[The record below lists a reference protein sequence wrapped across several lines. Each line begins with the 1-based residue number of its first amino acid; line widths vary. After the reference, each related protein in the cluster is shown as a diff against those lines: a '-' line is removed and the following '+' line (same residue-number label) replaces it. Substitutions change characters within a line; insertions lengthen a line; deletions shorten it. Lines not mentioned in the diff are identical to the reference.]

1 MIRYSQ
7 MKFDHNNISPLDSRY
22 AEKIAPIRESFS
34 EKALIKTR
42 FLIEINWLIFL
53 CKKLPKYFPKLS
65 KISINKILK
74 FRDGF
79 SDRDV
84 LKIKKI
90 ESVTN
95 HDVKAIEYFIADFFK
110 KDKQLKKYIN
120 LIHYGL
126 TSEDVNSLS
135 YAIMINNGIKDYL
148 EYIQNLNKILKTLS
162 SKWKSIPLLS
172 RTHGQAASPTTIGK
186 ELKVF
191 QLRISKEINTLKNI
205 KPLAK
210 FSGATGNYHTFEITN
225 NKINWPAINSR
236 FIKSFGVNQNPI
248 TTQIEPHDWIAE
260 MSHSIIRINNISNDL
275 SQDMWIYI
283 SNEIFKLKIN
293 KSEVGSSTMP
303 HKVNPIDFENAEGN
317 FGISNAL
324 NNFFADKLTKSRLQ
338 RDLSDSTVLRNIG
351 LSFGYSYLAI
361 SSLIKGMNKIEP
373 NKDFIDNELNNNWE
387 VLTEAVQTIM
397 RYEGINDAYEQLKKM
412 SRGNKLDKNSYIE
425 FVKNLE
431 ISTSSKSKLLN
442 LTPSKYIGLSKKL

>member
-1 MIRYSQ
+1 
-7 MKFDHNNISPLDSRY
+7 MKFEHNNISPLDSRY
-22 AEKIAPIRESFS
+22 AEKIVPIREAFS

-42 FLIEINWLIFL
+42 FIIEINWLLFL
-53 CKKLPKYFPKLS
+53 SNKMPNDFPKLS

-74 FRDGF
+74 FRESF
-79 SDRDV
+79 SDKDV
-84 LKIKKI
+84 IKIKKI

-110 KDKQLKKYIN
+110 RDKQLKKYIN
-120 LIHYGL
+120 LIHFGL
-126 TSEDVNSLS
+126 TSEDINSLS
-135 YAIMINNGIKDYL
+135 YAIMIKKGAEDYL
-148 EYIQNLNKILKTLS
+148 QYIQNLNKVIKSLS
-162 SKWKSIPLLS
+162 RKWKSIPLLS

-191 QLRISKEINTLKNI
+191 GARIDREINTFKNI

-225 NKINWPAINSR
+225 NKIDWPTMTSK
-236 FIKSFGVNQNPI
+236 FIKSFGVNQNPL
-248 TTQIEPHDWIAE
+248 TTQIESHDWIAE
-260 MSHSIIRINNISNDL
+260 MSHSIIRINNISTDL
-275 SQDMWIYI
+275 CQDMWIYI
-283 SNEIFKLKIN
+283 SNNIFKLKLN
-293 KSEVGSSTMP
+293 KNEVGSSTMP

-317 FGISNAL
+317 FGISNSL

-361 SSLIKGMNKIEP
+361 FSLINGMTKVEP
-373 NKDFIDNELNNNWE
+373 DKNFISNELDDNWE
-387 VLTEAVQTIM
+387 VLAEAVQTIM
-397 RYEGINDAYEQLKKM
+397 RYEGISDAYEQLKKL
-412 SRGNKLDKNSYIE
+412 SRGNKLDKNSYIQ
-425 FVKNLE
+425 FVKTLE
-431 ISTSSKSKLLN
+431 ISNSSKSKLLN

>member
-1 MIRYSQ
+1 

-53 CKKLPKYFPKLS
+53 CEKLPKYFPKLS

-74 FRDGF
+74 FRDSF
-79 SDRDV
+79 SDKDV

-95 HDVKAIEYFIADFFK
+95 HDVKAVEYFIADFFK

-148 EYIQNLNKILKTLS
+148 DYIQNLNKILKTLS

-225 NKINWPAINSR
+225 NKINWPAINSK

-324 NNFFADKLTKSRLQ
+324 NNFFADNLTKSRLQ

-361 SSLIKGMNKIEP
+361 SSLIKGINKIEP
-373 NKDFIDNELNNNWE
+373 NRDFIDNELNNNWE
-387 VLTEAVQTIM
+387 VLTEAIQTIM

>member
-1 MIRYSQ
+1 
-7 MKFDHNNISPLDSRY
+7 MKFEHNNISPLDSRY
-22 AEKIAPIRESFS
+22 AEKIVPIREAFS

-42 FLIEINWLIFL
+42 FIIEIDWLLFL
-53 CKKLPKYFPKLS
+53 CNKMPNDFPKLS

-74 FRDGF
+74 FKESF
-79 SDRDV
+79 SDKDV

-95 HDVKAIEYFIADFFK
+95 HDVKAIEYFIVDFFK
-110 KDKQLKKYIN
+110 QDNQLKKYIN

-126 TSEDVNSLS
+126 TSEDINSLS
-135 YAIMINNGIKDYL
+135 YAIMIKKGAEDYL
-148 EYIQNLNKILKTLS
+148 KYIKNLNKIIKTLS
-162 SKWKSIPLLS
+162 RKWKSIPMLS

-191 QLRISKEINTLKNI
+191 GTRIDREINTFKNI

-225 NKINWPAINSR
+225 NKIDWPTMTSK
-236 FIKSFGVNQNPI
+236 FIKSFGVNQNPL
-248 TTQIEPHDWIAE
+248 TTQIESHDWIAE
-260 MSHSIIRINNISNDL
+260 MSHSIIRINNINTDL
-275 SQDMWIYI
+275 CQDMWIYI
-283 SNEIFKLKIN
+283 SNNIFKLKLN
-293 KSEVGSSTMP
+293 KNEVGSSTMP

-317 FGISNAL
+317 FGISNSL
-324 NNFFADKLTKSRLQ
+324 NNFFADKLAKSRLQ

-361 SSLIKGMNKIEP
+361 SSLINGMSKVEP
-373 NKDFIDNELNNNWE
+373 NKNFILNELDDNWE
-387 VLTEAVQTIM
+387 VLAEAVQTIM
-397 RYEGINDAYEQLKKM
+397 RYEGISDAYEQLKKL
-412 SRGNKLDKNSYIE
+412 SRGNKLDKNSYIQ
-425 FVKNLE
+425 FVKTLE
-431 ISTSSKSKLLN
+431 ISNSSKSKLLD

>member
-53 CKKLPKYFPKLS
+53 CEKLPKYFPKLS

-74 FRDGF
+74 FRDSF
-79 SDRDV
+79 SDKDV

-95 HDVKAIEYFIADFFK
+95 HDVKAVEYFIADFFK

-225 NKINWPAINSR
+225 NKINWPAINSK

-324 NNFFADKLTKSRLQ
+324 NNFFADNLTKSRLQ

-361 SSLIKGMNKIEP
+361 SSLIKGINKIEP
-373 NKDFIDNELNNNWE
+373 NRDFIDNELNNNWE
-387 VLTEAVQTIM
+387 VLTEAIQTIM

>member
-1 MIRYSQ
+1 
-7 MKFDHNNISPLDSRY
+7 MKFEHNNISPLDSRY
-22 AEKIAPIRESFS
+22 AEKIVPIREAFS

-42 FLIEINWLIFL
+42 FIIEINWLLFL
-53 CKKLPKYFPKLS
+53 CNKMPNDFPKLS

-74 FRDGF
+74 FRESF
-79 SDRDV
+79 SDKDV
-84 LKIKKI
+84 IKIKKI

-110 KDKQLKKYIN
+110 RDKQLKKYIN

-126 TSEDVNSLS
+126 TSEDINSLS
-135 YAIMINNGIKDYL
+135 YAIMIKKGAEDYL
-148 EYIQNLNKILKTLS
+148 KYIQNLNKIIKSLS
-162 SKWKSIPLLS
+162 RKWKSIPLLS

-191 QLRISKEINTLKNI
+191 GARIDREINTFKNI

-225 NKINWPAINSR
+225 NKIDWPTMTSK
-236 FIKSFGVNQNPI
+236 FIKSFGVNQNPL
-248 TTQIEPHDWIAE
+248 TTQIESHDWIAE
-260 MSHSIIRINNISNDL
+260 MSHSIIRINNISTDL
-275 SQDMWIYI
+275 CQDMWIYI
-283 SNEIFKLKIN
+283 SNNIFKLKLN
-293 KSEVGSSTMP
+293 KNEVGSSTMP

-317 FGISNAL
+317 FGISTSL

-361 SSLIKGMNKIEP
+361 FSLINGMTKVEP
-373 NKDFIDNELNNNWE
+373 DKNFISNELDDNWE
-387 VLTEAVQTIM
+387 VLAEAVQTIM
-397 RYEGINDAYEQLKKM
+397 RYEGISDAYEQLKKL
-412 SRGNKLDKNSYIE
+412 SRGNKLDKNSYIQ
-425 FVKNLE
+425 FVKTLE
-431 ISTSSKSKLLN
+431 ISNSSKSKLLN

>member
-1 MIRYSQ
+1 
-7 MKFDHNNISPLDSRY
+7 MKFEHNNISPLDSRY
-22 AEKIAPIRESFS
+22 AEKIVPIREAFS

-42 FLIEINWLIFL
+42 FIIEINWLLFL
-53 CKKLPKYFPKLS
+53 CNKMPNDFPKLS

-74 FRDGF
+74 FRESF
-79 SDRDV
+79 SDKDV
-84 LKIKKI
+84 IKIKKI

-110 KDKQLKKYIN
+110 RDKQLKKYIN

-126 TSEDVNSLS
+126 TSEDINSLS
-135 YAIMINNGIKDYL
+135 YAIMIKKGAEDYL
-148 EYIQNLNKILKTLS
+148 KYIQNLNKIIKSLS
-162 SKWKSIPLLS
+162 RKWKSIPLLS

-191 QLRISKEINTLKNI
+191 GARIDREINTFKNI

-225 NKINWPAINSR
+225 NKIDWPTMTSK
-236 FIKSFGVNQNPI
+236 FIKSFGVNQNPL
-248 TTQIEPHDWIAE
+248 TTQIESHDWIAE
-260 MSHSIIRINNISNDL
+260 MSHSIIRINNISTDL
-275 SQDMWIYI
+275 CQDMWIYI
-283 SNEIFKLKIN
+283 SNNIFKLKLN
-293 KSEVGSSTMP
+293 KNEVGSSTMP

-317 FGISNAL
+317 FGISTSL

-361 SSLIKGMNKIEP
+361 SSLINGMSKVEP
-373 NKDFIDNELNNNWE
+373 NKNFISNELDDNWE
-387 VLTEAVQTIM
+387 VLAEAVQTIM
-397 RYEGINDAYEQLKKM
+397 RYEGISDAYEQLKKL
-412 SRGNKLDKNSYIE
+412 SRGNKLDKNSYIQ
-425 FVKNLE
+425 FVKTLE
-431 ISTSSKSKLLN
+431 ISNSSKSKLLN

>member
-1 MIRYSQ
+1 
-7 MKFDHNNISPLDSRY
+7 MKFEHNNISPLDSRY
-22 AEKIAPIRESFS
+22 AEKIVPIREAFS

-42 FLIEINWLIFL
+42 FIIEINWLLFL
-53 CKKLPKYFPKLS
+53 CNKMPNDFPKLS
-65 KISINKILK
+65 KISIKKILK
-74 FRDGF
+74 FRESF
-79 SDRDV
+79 SDKDV
-84 LKIKKI
+84 IKIKKI

-110 KDKQLKKYIN
+110 RDKQLKKYIN

-126 TSEDVNSLS
+126 TSEDINSLS
-135 YAIMINNGIKDYL
+135 YAIMIKKGAENYL
-148 EYIQNLNKILKTLS
+148 KYIQNLNKIIKTLS
-162 SKWKSIPLLS
+162 RKWKSIPLLS

-191 QLRISKEINTLKNI
+191 GARIDREINTFKNI

-225 NKINWPAINSR
+225 NKIDWPTMTSK
-236 FIKSFGVNQNPI
+236 FIKSFGVNQNPL
-248 TTQIEPHDWIAE
+248 TTQIESHDWIAE
-260 MSHSIIRINNISNDL
+260 MSHSIIRINNISTDL
-275 SQDMWIYI
+275 CQDMWIYI
-283 SNEIFKLKIN
+283 SNNIFKLKLN
-293 KSEVGSSTMP
+293 KNEVGSSTMP

-317 FGISNAL
+317 FGISTSL

-361 SSLIKGMNKIEP
+361 SSLINGMSKVEP
-373 NKDFIDNELNNNWE
+373 NKNFISNELDDNWE
-387 VLTEAVQTIM
+387 VLAEAVQTIM
-397 RYEGINDAYEQLKKM
+397 RYEGISDAYERLKKL
-412 SRGNKLDKNSYIE
+412 SRGNKLDKNSYIQ
-425 FVKNLE
+425 FVKTLE
-431 ISTSSKSKLLN
+431 ISNSSKSKLLN

>member
-1 MIRYSQ
+1 
-7 MKFDHNNISPLDSRY
+7 MKFEHNNISPLDSRY
-22 AEKIAPIRESFS
+22 AEKIVPIREAFS

-42 FLIEINWLIFL
+42 FIIEINWLLFL
-53 CKKLPKYFPKLS
+53 CNKMPNDFPKLS

-74 FRDGF
+74 FRESF
-79 SDRDV
+79 SDKDV
-84 LKIKKI
+84 IKIKKI

-110 KDKQLKKYIN
+110 RDKQLKKYIN

-126 TSEDVNSLS
+126 TSEDINSLS
-135 YAIMINNGIKDYL
+135 YAIMIKKGAEDYL
-148 EYIQNLNKILKTLS
+148 KYIQNLNKIIKSLS
-162 SKWKSIPLLS
+162 RKWKSIPLLS

-191 QLRISKEINTLKNI
+191 GARIDREVNTFKNI

-225 NKINWPAINSR
+225 NKIDWPTMTSK
-236 FIKSFGVNQNPI
+236 FIKSFGVNQNPL
-248 TTQIEPHDWIAE
+248 TTQIESHDWIAE
-260 MSHSIIRINNISNDL
+260 MSHSIIRINNISTDL
-275 SQDMWIYI
+275 CQDMWIYI
-283 SNEIFKLKIN
+283 SNNIFKLKLN
-293 KSEVGSSTMP
+293 KNEVGSSTMP

-317 FGISNAL
+317 FGISTSL

-361 SSLIKGMNKIEP
+361 FSLINGMTKVEP
-373 NKDFIDNELNNNWE
+373 DKNFISNELDDNWE
-387 VLTEAVQTIM
+387 VLAEAVQTIM
-397 RYEGINDAYEQLKKM
+397 RYEGISDAYEQLKKL
-412 SRGNKLDKNSYIE
+412 SRGNKLDKNSYIQ
-425 FVKNLE
+425 FVKTLE
-431 ISTSSKSKLLN
+431 ISNSSKSKLLN

>member
-1 MIRYSQ
+1 
-7 MKFDHNNISPLDSRY
+7 MKFEHNNISPLDSRY
-22 AEKIAPIRESFS
+22 AEKIVPIREAFS

-42 FLIEINWLIFL
+42 FIIEINWLLFL
-53 CKKLPKYFPKLS
+53 CNKMPNDFPKLS

-74 FRDGF
+74 FRESF
-79 SDRDV
+79 SDKDV
-84 LKIKKI
+84 IKIKKI

-110 KDKQLKKYIN
+110 RDKQLKKYIN

-126 TSEDVNSLS
+126 TSEDINSLS
-135 YAIMINNGIKDYL
+135 YAIMIKKGAEDYL
-148 EYIQNLNKILKTLS
+148 KYIQNLNKIIKTLS
-162 SKWKSIPLLS
+162 RKWKSIPLLS

-191 QLRISKEINTLKNI
+191 GARIDREINTFKNI

-225 NKINWPAINSR
+225 NKIDWPTMTSK
-236 FIKSFGVNQNPI
+236 FIKSFGVNQNQL
-248 TTQIEPHDWIAE
+248 TTQIESHDWIAE
-260 MSHSIIRINNISNDL
+260 MSHSIIRINNISIDL
-275 SQDMWIYI
+275 CQDMWIYI
-283 SNEIFKLKIN
+283 SNNIFKLKLN
-293 KSEVGSSTMP
+293 KNEVGSSTMP

-317 FGISNAL
+317 FGISNSL

-361 SSLIKGMNKIEP
+361 SSLINGMTKVEP
-373 NKDFIDNELNNNWE
+373 NKNFISNELDDNWE
-387 VLTEAVQTIM
+387 VLAEAVQTIM
-397 RYEGINDAYEQLKKM
+397 RYEGISDAYEQLKKL
-412 SRGNKLDKNSYIE
+412 SRGNKLDKNSYIQ
-425 FVKNLE
+425 FVKTLE
-431 ISTSSKSKLLN
+431 ISNSSKSKLLN

>member
-1 MIRYSQ
+1 M
-7 MKFDHNNISPLDSRY
+7 
-22 AEKIAPIRESFS
+22 
-34 EKALIKTR
+34 
-42 FLIEINWLIFL
+42 
-53 CKKLPKYFPKLS
+53 
-65 KISINKILK
+65 
-74 FRDGF
+74 
-79 SDRDV
+79 
-84 LKIKKI
+84 
-90 ESVTN
+90 
-95 HDVKAIEYFIADFFK
+95 KAIEYFIADFFK

>member
-1 MIRYSQ
+1 
-7 MKFDHNNISPLDSRY
+7 MKFEHNNISPLDSRY
-22 AEKIAPIRESFS
+22 AEKIVPIREAFS

-42 FLIEINWLIFL
+42 FIIEINWLLFL
-53 CKKLPKYFPKLS
+53 CNKMPNDFPKLS

-74 FRDGF
+74 FRESF
-79 SDRDV
+79 SDKDV
-84 LKIKKI
+84 IKIKKI

-110 KDKQLKKYIN
+110 RDKQLKKYIN

-126 TSEDVNSLS
+126 TSEDINSLS
-135 YAIMINNGIKDYL
+135 YAIMIKKGAEDYL
-148 EYIQNLNKILKTLS
+148 KYIQNLNKIIKSLS
-162 SKWKSIPLLS
+162 RKWKSIPLLS

-191 QLRISKEINTLKNI
+191 GARIDREINTFKNI

-225 NKINWPAINSR
+225 NKIDWPTMTSK
-236 FIKSFGVNQNPI
+236 FIKSFGVNQNPL
-248 TTQIEPHDWIAE
+248 TTQIESHDWIAE
-260 MSHSIIRINNISNDL
+260 MSHSIIRINNISTDL
-275 SQDMWIYI
+275 CQDMWIYI
-283 SNEIFKLKIN
+283 SNNIFKLKLN
-293 KSEVGSSTMP
+293 KNEVGSSTMP

-317 FGISNAL
+317 FGISTSL

-361 SSLIKGMNKIEP
+361 SSLINGMSKVEP
-373 NKDFIDNELNNNWE
+373 NKDFIINELDDNWE
-387 VLTEAVQTIM
+387 VLAEAVQTIM
-397 RYEGINDAYEQLKKM
+397 RYEGISDAYEQLKQL
-412 SRGNKLDKNSYIE
+412 SRGNKLDKNSYIQ
-425 FVKNLE
+425 FVKTLE
-431 ISTSSKSKLLN
+431 ISNSSKSKLLN

>member
-1 MIRYSQ
+1 
-7 MKFDHNNISPLDSRY
+7 MKFEHNNISPLDSRY
-22 AEKIAPIRESFS
+22 AEKIVPIREAFS

-42 FLIEINWLIFL
+42 FIIEINWLLFL
-53 CKKLPKYFPKLS
+53 CNKMPNNFPKLS

-74 FRDGF
+74 FRESF
-79 SDRDV
+79 SDKDV
-84 LKIKKI
+84 IKIKKI

-110 KDKQLKKYIN
+110 RDKQLKKYIN

-126 TSEDVNSLS
+126 TSEDINSLS
-135 YAIMINNGIKDYL
+135 YAIMIKKGAEDYL
-148 EYIQNLNKILKTLS
+148 KYIQNLNKIIKSLS
-162 SKWKSIPLLS
+162 RKWKSIPLLS

-191 QLRISKEINTLKNI
+191 GARIDREVNTFKNI

-225 NKINWPAINSR
+225 NKIDWPTMTSK
-236 FIKSFGVNQNPI
+236 FIKSFGVNQNPL
-248 TTQIEPHDWIAE
+248 TTQIESHDWIAE
-260 MSHSIIRINNISNDL
+260 MSHSIIRINNISTDL
-275 SQDMWIYI
+275 CQDMWIYI
-283 SNEIFKLKIN
+283 SNNIFKLKLN
-293 KSEVGSSTMP
+293 KNEVGSSTMP

-317 FGISNAL
+317 FGISTSL

-361 SSLIKGMNKIEP
+361 SSLINGMSKVEP
-373 NKDFIDNELNNNWE
+373 NKNFISNELDDNWE
-387 VLTEAVQTIM
+387 VLAEAVQTIM
-397 RYEGINDAYEQLKKM
+397 RYEGISDAYERLKKL
-412 SRGNKLDKNSYIE
+412 SRGNKLDKNSYIQ
-425 FVKNLE
+425 FVKTLK
-431 ISTSSKSKLLN
+431 ISNSSKSKLLN

>member
-1 MIRYSQ
+1 

-53 CKKLPKYFPKLS
+53 CEKLPKYFPKLS

-74 FRDGF
+74 FRDSF
-79 SDRDV
+79 SDKDV

-126 TSEDVNSLS
+126 TSEDINSLS

-225 NKINWPAINSR
+225 NNINWPAINSR

-361 SSLIKGMNKIEP
+361 SSLIKGISKIEP

>member
-1 MIRYSQ
+1 
-7 MKFDHNNISPLDSRY
+7 MKFEHNNISPLDSRY
-22 AEKIAPIRESFS
+22 AEKIVPIREAFS

-42 FLIEINWLIFL
+42 FIIEINWLLFL
-53 CKKLPKYFPKLS
+53 CNKMPNDFPKLS
-65 KISINKILK
+65 KISLNKIIK
-74 FRDGF
+74 FRESF
-79 SDRDV
+79 SDKDV

-126 TSEDVNSLS
+126 TSEDINSLS
-135 YAIMINNGIKDYL
+135 YAIMIKKGAEDYL
-148 EYIQNLNKILKTLS
+148 KYIQNLNKIIKSLS
-162 SKWKSIPLLS
+162 RKWKSIPLLS

-191 QLRISKEINTLKNI
+191 GARIDREINTFKNI

-225 NKINWPAINSR
+225 NKIDWPTMTSK
-236 FIKSFGVNQNPI
+236 FIKSFGVNQNPL
-248 TTQIEPHDWIAE
+248 TTQIECHDWIAE
-260 MSHSIIRINNISNDL
+260 MSHSIIRINNINTDL
-275 SQDMWIYI
+275 CQDMWIYI
-283 SNEIFKLKIN
+283 SNNIFKLKLN
-293 KSEVGSSTMP
+293 KNEVGSSTMP
-303 HKVNPIDFENAEGN
+303 HKINPIDFENAEGN
-317 FGISNAL
+317 FGISNSL
-324 NNFFADKLTKSRLQ
+324 NNFFADKLAKSRLQ

-361 SSLIKGMNKIEP
+361 SSLINGMSKVEP
-373 NKDFIDNELNNNWE
+373 NKNFILNELDDNWE
-387 VLTEAVQTIM
+387 VLAEAVQTIM
-397 RYEGINDAYEQLKKM
+397 RYEGITDAYERLKKLT
-412 SRGNKLDKNSYIE
+412 RGNKLDKNSYIQ
-425 FVKNLE
+425 FVKTLE
-431 ISTSSKSKLLN
+431 ISNSSKSKLLD

>member
-1 MIRYSQ
+1 
-7 MKFDHNNISPLDSRY
+7 MKFEHNNISPLDSRY
-22 AEKIAPIRESFS
+22 AEKIVPIREAFS

-42 FLIEINWLIFL
+42 FIIEINWLLFL
-53 CKKLPKYFPKLS
+53 CNKMPNDFPKLS
-65 KISINKILK
+65 KTSINKILK
-74 FRDGF
+74 FRESF
-79 SDRDV
+79 SDKDV
-84 LKIKKI
+84 IKIKKI

-110 KDKQLKKYIN
+110 RDKQLKKYIN

-126 TSEDVNSLS
+126 TSEDINSLS
-135 YAIMINNGIKDYL
+135 YAIMIKKGAEDYL
-148 EYIQNLNKILKTLS
+148 KYIQNLNKIIKLLS
-162 SKWKSIPLLS
+162 RKWKSIPLLS

-191 QLRISKEINTLKNI
+191 GARIDREINTFKNI

-225 NKINWPAINSR
+225 NKIDWPTMTSK
-236 FIKSFGVNQNPI
+236 FIKSFGVNQNPL
-248 TTQIEPHDWIAE
+248 TTQIESHDWIAE
-260 MSHSIIRINNISNDL
+260 MSHSIVRINNISTDL
-275 SQDMWIYI
+275 CQDMWIYI
-283 SNEIFKLKIN
+283 SNNIFKLKLN
-293 KSEVGSSTMP
+293 KNEVGSSTMP

-317 FGISNAL
+317 FGISTSL

-361 SSLIKGMNKIEP
+361 SSLINGMSKVEP
-373 NKDFIDNELNNNWE
+373 NKNFISNELDDNWE
-387 VLTEAVQTIM
+387 VLAEAVQTIM
-397 RYEGINDAYEQLKKM
+397 RYEGISDAYERLKKL
-412 SRGNKLDKNSYIE
+412 SRGNKLDKNSYIQ
-425 FVKNLE
+425 FVKTLK
-431 ISTSSKSKLLN
+431 ISNSSKSKLLN

>member
-1 MIRYSQ
+1 
-7 MKFDHNNISPLDSRY
+7 MKFEHNNISPLDSRY
-22 AEKIAPIRESFS
+22 AEKIVPIREAFS

-42 FLIEINWLIFL
+42 FIIEINWLLFL
-53 CKKLPKYFPKLS
+53 CNKMPNDFPKLS
-65 KISINKILK
+65 KTSINKILK
-74 FRDGF
+74 FRESF
-79 SDRDV
+79 SDKDV
-84 LKIKKI
+84 IKIKKI

-95 HDVKAIEYFIADFFK
+95 HDVKAIEYFIANFFK
-110 KDKQLKKYIN
+110 RDKQLKKYIN

-126 TSEDVNSLS
+126 TSEDINSLS
-135 YAIMINNGIKDYL
+135 YAIMIKKGAEDYL
-148 EYIQNLNKILKTLS
+148 KYIQNLNKIIKSLS
-162 SKWKSIPLLS
+162 RKWKSIPLLS

-191 QLRISKEINTLKNI
+191 GARIDREINTFKNI

-225 NKINWPAINSR
+225 NKINWPTMTSK
-236 FIKSFGVNQNPI
+236 FIKSFGVNQNPL
-248 TTQIEPHDWIAE
+248 TTQIESHDWIAE
-260 MSHSIIRINNISNDL
+260 MSHSIIRINNISTDL
-275 SQDMWIYI
+275 CQDMWIYI
-283 SNEIFKLKIN
+283 SNNIFKLRLN
-293 KSEVGSSTMP
+293 KNEVGSSTMP

-317 FGISNAL
+317 FGISTSL

-361 SSLIKGMNKIEP
+361 SSLINGMSKVEP
-373 NKDFIDNELNNNWE
+373 NKDFIINELDDNWE
-387 VLTEAVQTIM
+387 VLAEAVQTIM
-397 RYEGINDAYEQLKKM
+397 RYEGINDAYEQLKQLA
-412 SRGNKLDKNSYIE
+412 RGNKLDKNSYMK

-431 ISTSSKSKLLN
+431 ISNSSKAKLLN

>member
-1 MIRYSQ
+1 
-7 MKFDHNNISPLDSRY
+7 MKFEHNNISPLDSRY
-22 AEKIAPIRESFS
+22 AEKIVPIREAFS

-42 FLIEINWLIFL
+42 FIIEINWLLFL
-53 CKKLPKYFPKLS
+53 CNKMPNDFPKLS

-74 FRDGF
+74 FRESF
-79 SDRDV
+79 SDKDV
-84 LKIKKI
+84 IKIKKI

-110 KDKQLKKYIN
+110 RDKQLKKYIN

-126 TSEDVNSLS
+126 TSEDINSLS
-135 YAIMINNGIKDYL
+135 YAIMIKKGAEDYL
-148 EYIQNLNKILKTLS
+148 KYIQNLNKIIKSLS
-162 SKWKSIPLLS
+162 RKWKSIPLLS

-191 QLRISKEINTLKNI
+191 GARIDREINTFKNI

-225 NKINWPAINSR
+225 NKIDWPTMTSK
-236 FIKSFGVNQNPI
+236 FIKSFGVNQNPL
-248 TTQIEPHDWIAE
+248 TTQIECHDWIAE
-260 MSHSIIRINNISNDL
+260 MSHSIIRINNISTDL
-275 SQDMWIYI
+275 CQDMWIYI
-283 SNEIFKLKIN
+283 SNNIFKLKLN
-293 KSEVGSSTMP
+293 KNEVGSSTMP

-317 FGISNAL
+317 FGISTSL

-361 SSLIKGMNKIEP
+361 SSLINGMTKVEP
-373 NKDFIDNELNNNWE
+373 NKNFISNELDDNWE
-387 VLTEAVQTIM
+387 VLAEAVQTIM
-397 RYEGINDAYEQLKKM
+397 RYEGISDAYEQLKKL
-412 SRGNKLDKNSYIE
+412 SRGNKLDKNSYIQ
-425 FVKNLE
+425 FVKTLE
-431 ISTSSKSKLLN
+431 ISNSSKSKLLN

>member
-1 MIRYSQ
+1 
-7 MKFDHNNISPLDSRY
+7 MKFEHNNISPLDSRY
-22 AEKIAPIRESFS
+22 AEKIVPIREAFS

-42 FLIEINWLIFL
+42 FIIEINWLLFL
-53 CKKLPKYFPKLS
+53 CNKMPNDFPKLS
-65 KISINKILK
+65 KISIKKILK
-74 FRDGF
+74 FRESF
-79 SDRDV
+79 SDKDV
-84 LKIKKI
+84 IKIKKI

-110 KDKQLKKYIN
+110 RDKQLKKYIN

-126 TSEDVNSLS
+126 TSEDINSLS
-135 YAIMINNGIKDYL
+135 YAIMIKKGSEDYL
-148 EYIQNLNKILKTLS
+148 KYIQNLNKIIKTLS
-162 SKWKSIPLLS
+162 KKWKSVPLLS

-191 QLRISKEINTLKNI
+191 GARIDREINTFKNI

-225 NKINWPAINSR
+225 NKIDWPTMTSK
-236 FIKSFGVNQNPI
+236 FIKSFGVNQNPL
-248 TTQIEPHDWIAE
+248 TTQIESHDWIAE
-260 MSHSIIRINNISNDL
+260 MSHSIIRINNISTDL
-275 SQDMWIYI
+275 CQDMWIYI
-283 SNEIFKLKIN
+283 SNNIFKLKLN
-293 KSEVGSSTMP
+293 KNEVGSSTMP

-317 FGISNAL
+317 FGISNSL

-361 SSLIKGMNKIEP
+361 SSLINGMSKVEP
-373 NKDFIDNELNNNWE
+373 NKNFILNELDNNWE
-387 VLTEAVQTIM
+387 VLAEAVQTIM
-397 RYEGINDAYEQLKKM
+397 RYEGISDAYEQLKKL
-412 SRGNKLDKNSYIE
+412 SRGMKIDKNSYIQ
-425 FVKNLE
+425 FVKSLE
-431 ISTSSKSKLLN
+431 ISNSSKSKLLD

>member
-1 MIRYSQ
+1 
-7 MKFDHNNISPLDSRY
+7 MKFEHNNISPLDSRY
-22 AEKIAPIRESFS
+22 AEKIVPIREAFS

-42 FLIEINWLIFL
+42 FIIEINWLLFL
-53 CKKLPKYFPKLS
+53 CNKMPNNFPKLS

-74 FRDGF
+74 FRESF
-79 SDRDV
+79 SDKDV
-84 LKIKKI
+84 IKIKKI

-110 KDKQLKKYIN
+110 RDKQLKKYIN

-126 TSEDVNSLS
+126 TSEDINSLS
-135 YAIMINNGIKDYL
+135 YAIMIKKGAEDYL
-148 EYIQNLNKILKTLS
+148 KYIQNLNKIIKLLS
-162 SKWKSIPLLS
+162 RKWKSIPLLS

-191 QLRISKEINTLKNI
+191 GARIDREINTFKNI

-225 NKINWPAINSR
+225 NKIDWPTMTSK
-236 FIKSFGVNQNPI
+236 FIKSFGVNQNPL
-248 TTQIEPHDWIAE
+248 TTQIESHDWIAE
-260 MSHSIIRINNISNDL
+260 MSHSIVRINNISTDL
-275 SQDMWIYI
+275 CQDMWIYI
-283 SNEIFKLKIN
+283 SNNIFKLKLN
-293 KSEVGSSTMP
+293 KNEVGSSTMP

-317 FGISNAL
+317 FGISTSL

-361 SSLIKGMNKIEP
+361 SSLINGMSKVEP
-373 NKDFIDNELNNNWE
+373 NKNFISNELDDNWE
-387 VLTEAVQTIM
+387 VLAEAVQTIM
-397 RYEGINDAYEQLKKM
+397 RYEGISDAYERLKKL
-412 SRGNKLDKNSYIE
+412 SRGNKLDKNSYIQ
-425 FVKNLE
+425 FVKTLE
-431 ISTSSKSKLLN
+431 ISNSSKSKLLN

>member
-1 MIRYSQ
+1 

-53 CKKLPKYFPKLS
+53 CEKLPKYFPKLS

-95 HDVKAIEYFIADFFK
+95 HDVKAVEYFIADFFK

-225 NKINWPAINSR
+225 NKINWPAINSK

-324 NNFFADKLTKSRLQ
+324 NNFFADNLTKSRLQ

-361 SSLIKGMNKIEP
+361 SSLIKGINKIEP

>member
-1 MIRYSQ
+1 

-53 CKKLPKYFPKLS
+53 CEKLPKYFPKLS
-65 KISINKILK
+65 KTSINKILK

-191 QLRISKEINTLKNI
+191 QLRITKEINTLKNI

-324 NNFFADKLTKSRLQ
+324 NNFFADNLTKSRLQ

>member
-1 MIRYSQ
+1 
-7 MKFDHNNISPLDSRY
+7 MKFEHNNISPLDSRY
-22 AEKIAPIRESFS
+22 AEKIVPIREAFS

-42 FLIEINWLIFL
+42 FIIEINWLLFL
-53 CKKLPKYFPKLS
+53 CNKMPNDFPKLS
-65 KISINKILK
+65 KTSINKILK
-74 FRDGF
+74 FRESF
-79 SDRDV
+79 SDKDV

-110 KDKQLKKYIN
+110 RDKQLKKYIN

-126 TSEDVNSLS
+126 TSEDINSLS
-135 YAIMINNGIKDYL
+135 YAIMIKKGAEDYL
-148 EYIQNLNKILKTLS
+148 KYIQNLNKIIKSLS
-162 SKWKSIPLLS
+162 RKWKSIPLLS

-191 QLRISKEINTLKNI
+191 GARIDREINTFKNI

-225 NKINWPAINSR
+225 NKIDWPTMTSK
-236 FIKSFGVNQNPI
+236 FIKSFGVNQNPL
-248 TTQIEPHDWIAE
+248 TTQIESHDWIAE
-260 MSHSIIRINNISNDL
+260 MSHSIIRINNISTDL
-275 SQDMWIYI
+275 CQDMWIYI
-283 SNEIFKLKIN
+283 SNNIFKLKLN
-293 KSEVGSSTMP
+293 KNEVGSSTMP

-317 FGISNAL
+317 FGISNSL

-361 SSLIKGMNKIEP
+361 SSLINGMTKVEP
-373 NKDFIDNELNNNWE
+373 NKNFISNELDDNWE
-387 VLTEAVQTIM
+387 VLAEAVQTIM
-397 RYEGINDAYEQLKKM
+397 RYEGISDAYEQLKKL
-412 SRGNKLDKNSYIE
+412 SRGNKLDKNSYIQ
-425 FVKNLE
+425 FVKTLE
-431 ISTSSKSKLLN
+431 ISNSSKSKLLN

>member
-1 MIRYSQ
+1 
-7 MKFDHNNISPLDSRY
+7 MKFEHNNISPLDSRY
-22 AEKIAPIRESFS
+22 AEKIVPIREAFS

-42 FLIEINWLIFL
+42 FIIEINWLLFL
-53 CKKLPKYFPKLS
+53 CNKMPNDFPKLS
-65 KISINKILK
+65 KTSINKILK
-74 FRDGF
+74 FRESF
-79 SDRDV
+79 SDKDV
-84 LKIKKI
+84 IKIKKI

-110 KDKQLKKYIN
+110 RDKQLKKYIN

-126 TSEDVNSLS
+126 TSEDINSLS
-135 YAIMINNGIKDYL
+135 YAIMIKKGAEDYL
-148 EYIQNLNKILKTLS
+148 KYIQNLNKIIKLLS
-162 SKWKSIPLLS
+162 RKWKSIPLLS

-191 QLRISKEINTLKNI
+191 GARIDREINTFKNI

-225 NKINWPAINSR
+225 NKIDWPTMTSK
-236 FIKSFGVNQNPI
+236 FIKSFGVNQNPL
-248 TTQIEPHDWIAE
+248 TTQIESHDWIAE
-260 MSHSIIRINNISNDL
+260 MSHSIIRINNISTDL
-275 SQDMWIYI
+275 CQDMWIYI
-283 SNEIFKLKIN
+283 SNNIFKLKLN
-293 KSEVGSSTMP
+293 KNEVGSSTMP

-317 FGISNAL
+317 FGISTSL

-361 SSLIKGMNKIEP
+361 SSLINGMSKVEP
-373 NKDFIDNELNNNWE
+373 NKNFISNELDDNWE
-387 VLTEAVQTIM
+387 VLAEAVQTIM
-397 RYEGINDAYEQLKKM
+397 RYEGISDAYERLKKL
-412 SRGNKLDKNSYIE
+412 SRGNKLDKNSYIQ
-425 FVKNLE
+425 FVKTLE
-431 ISTSSKSKLLN
+431 ISNSSKSKLLN

>member
-1 MIRYSQ
+1 
-7 MKFDHNNISPLDSRY
+7 MKFEHNNISPLDSRY
-22 AEKIAPIRESFS
+22 AEKIVPIREAFS

-42 FLIEINWLIFL
+42 FIIEINWLLFL
-53 CKKLPKYFPKLS
+53 CNKMPNNFPKLS

-74 FRDGF
+74 FRESF
-79 SDRDV
+79 SDKDV
-84 LKIKKI
+84 IKIKKI

-110 KDKQLKKYIN
+110 RDKQLKKYIN

-126 TSEDVNSLS
+126 TSEDINSLS
-135 YAIMINNGIKDYL
+135 YAIMIKKGAEDYL
-148 EYIQNLNKILKTLS
+148 KYIQNLNKIIKSLS
-162 SKWKSIPLLS
+162 RKWKSIPLLS

-191 QLRISKEINTLKNI
+191 GARIDREINTFKNI

-225 NKINWPAINSR
+225 NKIDWPTITSK
-236 FIKSFGVNQNPI
+236 FIKSFGVNQNPL
-248 TTQIEPHDWIAE
+248 TTQIESHDWIAE
-260 MSHSIIRINNISNDL
+260 MSHSIIRINNISTDL
-275 SQDMWIYI
+275 CQDMWIYI
-283 SNEIFKLKIN
+283 SNNIFKLKLN
-293 KSEVGSSTMP
+293 KNEVGSSTMP

-317 FGISNAL
+317 FGISTSL

-361 SSLIKGMNKIEP
+361 SSLINGMSKVEP
-373 NKDFIDNELNNNWE
+373 NKNFISNELDDNWE
-387 VLTEAVQTIM
+387 VLAEAVQTIM
-397 RYEGINDAYEQLKKM
+397 RYEGISDAYERLKKL
-412 SRGNKLDKNSYIE
+412 SRGNKLDKNSYIQ
-425 FVKNLE
+425 FVKTLE
-431 ISTSSKSKLLN
+431 ISNSSKSKLLN

>member
-1 MIRYSQ
+1 
-7 MKFDHNNISPLDSRY
+7 MKFEHNNISPLDSRY
-22 AEKIAPIRESFS
+22 AEKIVPIREAFS

-42 FLIEINWLIFL
+42 FIIEINWLLFL
-53 CKKLPKYFPKLS
+53 CNKMPNNFPKLS

-74 FRDGF
+74 FRESF
-79 SDRDV
+79 SDKDV
-84 LKIKKI
+84 IKIKKI

-110 KDKQLKKYIN
+110 RDKQLKKYIN

-126 TSEDVNSLS
+126 TSEDINSLS
-135 YAIMINNGIKDYL
+135 YAIMIKKGAEDYL
-148 EYIQNLNKILKTLS
+148 KYIQNLNKIIKSLS
-162 SKWKSIPLLS
+162 RKWKSIPLLS

-191 QLRISKEINTLKNI
+191 GARIDREVNTFKNI

-225 NKINWPAINSR
+225 NKIDWPTMTSK
-236 FIKSFGVNQNPI
+236 FIKSFGVNQNPL
-248 TTQIEPHDWIAE
+248 TTQIESHDWIAE
-260 MSHSIIRINNISNDL
+260 MSHSIIRINNISTDL
-275 SQDMWIYI
+275 CQDMWIYI
-283 SNEIFKLKIN
+283 SNNIFKLKLN
-293 KSEVGSSTMP
+293 KNEVGSSTMP

-317 FGISNAL
+317 FGISTSL

-361 SSLIKGMNKIEP
+361 SSLINGMSKVEP
-373 NKDFIDNELNNNWE
+373 NKNFISNELDDNWE
-387 VLTEAVQTIM
+387 VLAEAVQTIM
-397 RYEGINDAYEQLKKM
+397 RYEGISDAYERLKKL
-412 SRGNKLDKNSYIE
+412 SRGNKLDKNSYIQ
-425 FVKNLE
+425 FVKTLE
-431 ISTSSKSKLLN
+431 ISNSSKSKLLN

>member
-1 MIRYSQ
+1 
-7 MKFDHNNISPLDSRY
+7 MKFEHNNISPLDSRY
-22 AEKIAPIRESFS
+22 AEKIVPIREAFS

-42 FLIEINWLIFL
+42 FIIEINWLLFL
-53 CKKLPKYFPKLS
+53 CNKMPNDFPKLS

-74 FRDGF
+74 FRESF
-79 SDRDV
+79 SDKDV
-84 LKIKKI
+84 IKIKKI

-110 KDKQLKKYIN
+110 RDKQLKKYIN

-126 TSEDVNSLS
+126 TSEDINSLS
-135 YAIMINNGIKDYL
+135 YAIMIKKGAEDYL
-148 EYIQNLNKILKTLS
+148 KYIQNLNKIIKSLS
-162 SKWKSIPLLS
+162 RKWKSIPLLS

-191 QLRISKEINTLKNI
+191 GARIDREINTFKNI

-225 NKINWPAINSR
+225 NKIDWPTMTSK
-236 FIKSFGVNQNPI
+236 FIKSFGVNQNPL
-248 TTQIEPHDWIAE
+248 TTQIESHDWIAE
-260 MSHSIIRINNISNDL
+260 MSHSIIRINNISTDL
-275 SQDMWIYI
+275 CQDMWIYI
-283 SNEIFKLKIN
+283 SNNIFKLKLN
-293 KSEVGSSTMP
+293 KNEVGSSTMP

-317 FGISNAL
+317 FGISTSL

-361 SSLIKGMNKIEP
+361 SSLINGMSKVEP
-373 NKDFIDNELNNNWE
+373 NKNFISNELDDNWE
-387 VLTEAVQTIM
+387 VLAEAVQTIM
-397 RYEGINDAYEQLKKM
+397 RYEGISDAYEQLKQL
-412 SRGNKLDKNSYIE
+412 SRGNKLDKNSYIQ
-425 FVKNLE
+425 FVKTLE
-431 ISTSSKSKLLN
+431 ISNSSKSKLLN

>member
-1 MIRYSQ
+1 
-7 MKFDHNNISPLDSRY
+7 MKFEHNNISPLDSRY
-22 AEKIAPIRESFS
+22 AEKIVPIREAFS

-42 FLIEINWLIFL
+42 FIIEIDWLLFL
-53 CKKLPKYFPKLS
+53 CNKMPNDFPKLS

-74 FRDGF
+74 FKESF
-79 SDRDV
+79 SDKDV

-95 HDVKAIEYFIADFFK
+95 HDVKAIEYFIVDFFK
-110 KDKQLKKYIN
+110 KDNQLKKYIN

-126 TSEDVNSLS
+126 TSEDINSLS
-135 YAIMINNGIKDYL
+135 YAIMIKKGAEDYL
-148 EYIQNLNKILKTLS
+148 KYIQNLNKIIKTLS
-162 SKWKSIPLLS
+162 RKWKSIPLLS

-191 QLRISKEINTLKNI
+191 GARIDREINTFKNI

-225 NKINWPAINSR
+225 NKIDWPTMTSK
-236 FIKSFGVNQNPI
+236 FIKSFGVNQNPL
-248 TTQIEPHDWIAE
+248 TTQIECHDWIAE
-260 MSHSIIRINNISNDL
+260 MSHSIIRINNINTDL
-275 SQDMWIYI
+275 CQDMWIYI
-283 SNEIFKLKIN
+283 SNNIFKLKLN
-293 KSEVGSSTMP
+293 KNEVGSSTMP

-317 FGISNAL
+317 FGISNSL
-324 NNFFADKLTKSRLQ
+324 NNFFADKLAKSRLQ

-361 SSLIKGMNKIEP
+361 SSLINGMSKVEP
-373 NKDFIDNELNNNWE
+373 NKNFILNELDNNWE
-387 VLTEAVQTIM
+387 VLAEAVQTIM
-397 RYEGINDAYEQLKKM
+397 RYEGISDAYEQLKKL
-412 SRGNKLDKNSYIE
+412 SRGNKLDKNSYIQ
-425 FVKNLE
+425 FVKSLE
-431 ISTSSKSKLLN
+431 ISNSSKSKLLD

>member
-1 MIRYSQ
+1 MIKYSQ
-7 MKFDHNNISPLDSRY
+7 MKFEHNNISPLDSRY
-22 AEKIAPIRESFS
+22 AEKIVPIRESFS

-42 FLIEINWLIFL
+42 FIIEINWLLFL
-53 CKKLPKYFPKLS
+53 CNKMPNDFPKLS
-65 KISINKILK
+65 KTSINKILK
-74 FRDGF
+74 FRESF
-79 SDRDV
+79 SDKDV

-126 TSEDVNSLS
+126 TSEDINSLS
-135 YAIMINNGIKDYL
+135 YAIMIKKGAEDYL
-148 EYIQNLNKILKTLS
+148 KYIQNLNKIIKLLS
-162 SKWKSIPLLS
+162 RKWKSIPLLS

-191 QLRISKEINTLKNI
+191 GARIDKEINTFKNI

-225 NKINWPAINSR
+225 NKIDWPTMTSK
-236 FIKSFGVNQNPI
+236 FIKSFGVNQNPL
-248 TTQIEPHDWIAE
+248 TTQIESHDWIAE
-260 MSHSIIRINNISNDL
+260 MSHSIIRINNISTDL
-275 SQDMWIYI
+275 CQDMWIYI
-283 SNEIFKLKIN
+283 SNNIFKLKLN

-317 FGISNAL
+317 FGISNSL

-361 SSLIKGMNKIEP
+361 SSLINGMSKVEP
-373 NKDFIDNELNNNWE
+373 NKNFISNELDDNWE
-387 VLTEAVQTIM
+387 VLAEAVQTIM
-397 RYEGINDAYEQLKKM
+397 RYEGISDAYEQLKKL
-412 SRGNKLDKNSYIE
+412 SRGNKLDKNSYIQ
-425 FVKNLE
+425 FVKTLE
-431 ISTSSKSKLLN
+431 ISNSSKSKLLN

>member
-1 MIRYSQ
+1 
-7 MKFDHNNISPLDSRY
+7 MKFEHNNISPLDSRY
-22 AEKIAPIRESFS
+22 AEKIVPIREAFS

-42 FLIEINWLIFL
+42 FIIEINWLLFL
-53 CKKLPKYFPKLS
+53 CNKMPYDFPKLS

-74 FRDGF
+74 FRESF
-79 SDRDV
+79 SDKDV

-95 HDVKAIEYFIADFFK
+95 HDVKAIEYFIANFFK
-110 KDKQLKKYIN
+110 RDKQLKKYIN

-126 TSEDVNSLS
+126 TSEDINSLS
-135 YAIMINNGIKDYL
+135 YAIMIKKGAEDYL
-148 EYIQNLNKILKTLS
+148 KYIQNLNKIIKSLS
-162 SKWKSIPLLS
+162 RKWKSIPLLS

-191 QLRISKEINTLKNI
+191 GARIDREINTFKNI

-225 NKINWPAINSR
+225 NKIDWPTMTSK
-236 FIKSFGVNQNPI
+236 FIKSFGVNQNPL
-248 TTQIEPHDWIAE
+248 TTQIESHDWIAE
-260 MSHSIIRINNISNDL
+260 MSHSIVRINNISTDL
-275 SQDMWIYI
+275 CQDMWIYI
-283 SNEIFKLKIN
+283 SNNIFKLKLN
-293 KSEVGSSTMP
+293 KNEVGSSTMP

-317 FGISNAL
+317 FGISTSL

-361 SSLIKGMNKIEP
+361 SSLINGMSKVEP
-373 NKDFIDNELNNNWE
+373 NKNFISNELDDNWE
-387 VLTEAVQTIM
+387 VLAEAVQTIM
-397 RYEGINDAYEQLKKM
+397 RYEGISDAYERLKKL
-412 SRGNKLDKNSYIE
+412 SRGNKLDKNSYIQ
-425 FVKNLE
+425 FVKTLE
-431 ISTSSKSKLLN
+431 ISNSSKSKLLN